1 MGKSRAAASF
11 RRLGVPVFDADRAV
25 HDLLGPKGA
34 AVAPIEALFPGAVAD
49 GAVERAR
56 LGAKVFAEPAA
67 LKRLEAVLHPLVG
80 RARRRFLR
88 RATAKRARLVVLD
101 IPLLF
106 ETGGEGQ
113 CDHTAVVSAP
123 AFVQRARALA
133 RAGMTGAK
141 LAGIL
146 RRQMPDRDK
155 RRRADFVIPTGL
167 GHRFS
172 LNAIRRIATML
183 ASPPAANPVSH
194 ARNRSRHRNHR
205 A

>member
-34 AVAPIEALFPGAVAD
+34 ALAAIEALFPGAVAG
-49 GAVERAR
+49 GAVDRAR
-56 LGAKVFAEPAA
+56 LGATVFADAGA

-80 RARRRFLR
+80 RARGRFLR

-113 CDHTAVVSAP
+113 CDYSAVVSAP

-133 RAGMTGAK
+133 RVGMTAAK

-146 RRQMPDRDK
+146 QRQMSDRDK

-183 ASPPAANPVSH
+183 GFRLAAKPVSH